1 MAMDPAIKENRE
13 RTGQEGKA
21 LTDKVILLVDDSPT
35 VRKIVKITL
44 TKIGYRVIMAEDGL
58 EALAKIEDEKPD
70 LILLDIIMPHLDGYQ
85 VCSLIKKNPHY
96 KHVPVVMLSGKD
108 GFFDKVR
115 GRLAGST
122 DYITKPFQPHVVTET
137 VEKYLSEKAASQPG

>member
-1 MAMDPAIKENRE
+1 
-13 RTGQEGKA
+13 
-21 LTDKVILLVDDSPT
+21 
-35 VRKIVKITL
+35 
-44 TKIGYRVIMAEDGL
+44 MAEDGL
-58 EALAKIEDEKPD
+58 EALAKIEDERPD

-115 GRLAGST
+115 GRLAGSI

-137 VEKYLSEKAASQPG
+137 VDKYLRSDKVSSQPG